1 MERCLSGRKSTI
13 GNRVCLEK
21 GIEGSNPS
29 LSIKIREVNK
39 GKLQNLSGPKGSS
52 RGDVIL
58 YLFPCFTLKI
68 YTGIGAIMNIQNLN
82 LARKW
87 RSKNFDQI
95 VGQDLPV
102 KMLKNSL
109 YLNHYFP
116 VYLFSGQKGC
126 GKTSTARVFAAA
138 VNCEQLSQFQKDPKN
153 SIVPCLA
160 CDSCRALMAGR
171 HPDFIEIDAAS
182 NTGVDNVRQII
193 DSSALLPLMGRKKI
207 YLIDEAHM
215 LSKAAFNAFLKLM
228 EEPPASV
235 IFILATTDTQKIIDT
250 VRSRCF
256 QLFFRPVE
264 EAPLLDHLMNVCATE
279 HIACD
284 TQALQLIIQE
294 TGGSIRDALNLL
306 EQVRFSGDRVTK
318 EAVYQVLGHLDDQRL
333 LNLFEIILYKTPQDF
348 LQFSQVH
355 MLEKFSAEFLWQRI
369 TELLRACIWIK
380 NGVAPRHFAEYVAQL
395 QFLARGKSLPY
406 VSSLLELFY
415 TNEAMFRKTT
425 AQYAF
430 LEVILLRICQKNE
443 SNSNSSTPVMAV
455 TATASDSAELEA
467 INEGEESED
476 AEDPEPAYDNE
487 NEALWG
493 KLVEKIE
500 VLHDPLLS
508 SIFKQGS
515 LTAYDASSGI
525 LTIEFPK
532 ELTFFSDIIETTKV
546 QWQPLFQAILSKKA
560 EIAASFTKVNTVAA
574 QPQVITPKSQPVVKS
589 VEPRQTTQAK
599 PQAPAQYKQSSYN
612 YRAGRTIINNEPRID
627 VSDAS
632 VWPQAQLLAK
642 YFPGTFTQVREQV

>member
-1 MERCLSGRKSTI
+1 M
-13 GNRVCLEK
+13 
-21 GIEGSNPS
+21 
-29 LSIKIREVNK
+29 
-39 GKLQNLSGPKGSS
+39 
-52 RGDVIL
+52 D
-58 YLFPCFTLKI
+58 
-68 YTGIGAIMNIQNLN
+68 IQNLN

-138 VNCEQLSQFQKDPKN
+138 VNCLELPQFQKDPKN
-153 SIVPCLA
+153 ALVPCLA
-160 CDSCRALMAGR
+160 CDSCRALIAGR

-235 IFILATTDTQKIIDT
+235 IFILATTDTQKIIET

-256 QLFFRPVE
+256 QLFFKPVE
-264 EAPLLDHLMNVCATE
+264 EAPLLDHLMHVCAAE
-279 HIACD
+279 QIACD
-284 TQALQLIIQE
+284 SQALQLIIQE

-306 EQVRFSGDRVTK
+306 EQVRFAGDRVTK
-318 EAVYQVLGHLDDQRL
+318 DAVYQVLGHLDDQRL
-333 LNLFEIILYKTPQDF
+333 LNLFEIILYKSPHDF
-348 LQFSQVH
+348 LQFSQVQ

-406 VSSLLELFY
+406 LSSLLELFY

-430 LEVILLRICQKNE
+430 LEVILLRICRKNE
-443 SNSNSSTPVMAV
+443 SNSNSSTPAMAA
-455 TATASDSAELEA
+455 TATATDANELEA
-467 INEGEESED
+467 LEEGEDSEND
-476 AEDPEPAYDNE
+476 AEDPEPAYDTE
-487 NEALWG
+487 NDALWG

-515 LTAYDASSGI
+515 LTAYDTSSGI
-525 LTIEFPK
+525 LTVEFPK
-532 ELTFFSDIIETTKV
+532 ELTFFSDIIETTKA
-546 QWQPLFQAILSKKA
+546 QWQPLFEDILAKRA
-560 EIAASFTKVNTVAA
+560 EIAAAFTKINAATIQTPTIPPKTQTVAKA
-574 QPQVITPKSQPVVKS
+574 
-589 VEPRQTTQAK
+589 VEPRSVSQNAGQA
-599 PQAPAQYKQSSYN
+599 QPAYKFKQQNSYG
-612 YRAGRTIINNEPRID
+612 YKNNRVAVNTEPRID
-627 VSDAS
+627 VSDAAI
-632 VWPQAQLLAK
+632 WPQAQLLAK
-642 YFPGTFTQVREQV
+642 YFPGTFTQIREQV

>member
-1 MERCLSGRKSTI
+1 
-13 GNRVCLEK
+13 
-21 GIEGSNPS
+21 
-29 LSIKIREVNK
+29 
-39 GKLQNLSGPKGSS
+39 
-52 RGDVIL
+52 
-58 YLFPCFTLKI
+58 
-68 YTGIGAIMNIQNLN
+68 
-82 LARKW
+82 
-87 RSKNFDQI
+87 
-95 VGQDLPV
+95 
-102 KMLKNSL
+102 
-109 YLNHYFP
+109 

-138 VNCEQLSQFQKDPKN
+138 INCAQLSQFQKDPKKA
-153 SIVPCLA
+153 IIPCLE
-160 CDSCRALMAGR
+160 CDSCRALIAGR

-235 IFILATTDTQKIIDT
+235 IFILATTDTQKIIET

-264 EAPLLDHLMNVCATE
+264 ETPLLAHLQNVCTSE
-279 HIACD
+279 QIACD
-284 TQALQLIIQE
+284 TEALQLIIKE
-294 TGGSIRDALNLL
+294 TDGSIRDALNLL

-318 EAVYQVLGHLDDQRL
+318 DAVYQVLGHLDDQRL
-333 LNLFEIILYKTPQDF
+333 LQLFEIVLYKSPHDF
-348 LQFSQVH
+348 LQFSQEN
-355 MLEKFSAEFLWQRI
+355 MLEKFSAEFVWQRI

-380 NGVAPRHFAEYVAQL
+380 NGVAPRHFSEYVAQL

-406 VSSLLELFY
+406 LSSLLELFY
-415 TNEAMFRKTT
+415 SNEAMFRKTT

-430 LEVILLRICQKNE
+430 LEVILLRICRKNE
-443 SNSNSSTPVMAV
+443 SNSNSSTPAMAV
-455 TATASDSAELEA
+455 STASDGDELEVLE
-467 INEGEESED
+467 EGEDSED
-476 AEDPEPAYDNE
+476 VEEEDVDPSYDSE

-515 LTAYDASSGI
+515 LTVYDTEKGI
-525 LTIEFPK
+525 LNLEFPK
-532 ELTFFSDIIETTKV
+532 ELTFFSDIIESTKA
-546 QWQPLFQAILSKKA
+546 QWQPLFEADLGKKA
-560 EIAASFTKVNTVAA
+560 EIVAVFIKVTAAPLQPHSPVAKA
-574 QPQVITPKSQPVVKS
+574 QSDPKPVQS
-589 VEPRQTTQAK
+589 RNSTAQEQA
-599 PQAPAQYKQSSYN
+599 QALPKYKQQSSYN
-612 YRAGRTIINNEPRID
+612 YRTNRTIVNNEPRID

-632 VWPQAQLLAK
+632 VWPQAHLLLK
-642 YFPGTFTQVREQV
+642 YFPGTFTQIREQV

>member
-1 MERCLSGRKSTI
+1 MGHSMDT
-13 GNRVCLEK
+13 
-21 GIEGSNPS
+21 
-29 LSIKIREVNK
+29 
-39 GKLQNLSGPKGSS
+39 
-52 RGDVIL
+52 
-58 YLFPCFTLKI
+58 
-68 YTGIGAIMNIQNLN
+68 QNLN

-138 VNCEQLSQFQKDPKN
+138 VNCQELSQFQKDPKN
-153 SIVPCLA
+153 AAVPCLV
-160 CDSCRALMAGR
+160 CDSCRALITGR

-235 IFILATTDTQKIIDT
+235 IFILATTDTQKIIET

-264 EAPLLDHLMNVCATE
+264 EAPLLTHLVNVCTTE
-279 HIACD
+279 QISCD
-284 TQALQLIIQE
+284 VEALQLIIKE

-318 EAVYQVLGHLDDQRL
+318 DAVYQVLGHLDDQRL
-333 LNLFEIILYKTPQDF
+333 LNLFEIILYKSPHDF
-348 LQFSQVH
+348 LQFSQTH

-406 VSSLLELFY
+406 LSSLLELFY

-455 TATASDSAELEA
+455 TVATSTSNELEA
-467 INEGEESED
+467 LEEGEDSEED
-476 AEDPEPAYDNE
+476 AEDSDPAYDNE

-515 LTAYDASSGI
+515 LTVFDHQKGI
-525 LTIEFPK
+525 LNVEFPK
-532 ELTFFSDIIETTKV
+532 ELTFFSDIIESTKT
-546 QWQPLFQAILSKKA
+546 QWQPLFEANLGSKV
-560 EIAASFTKVNTVAA
+560 EIAAAFTKINAVSIPAS
-574 QPQVITPKSQPVVKS
+574 IPKSQPVSKV
-589 VEPRQTTQAK
+589 VETRPATQSSTQSQ
-599 PQAPAQYKQSSYN
+599 PQYKFKQQNSYGYKTN
-612 YRAGRTIINNEPRID
+612 RVAINNEPRID
-627 VSDAS
+627 VSDAAT
-632 VWPQAQLLAK
+632 WPQAQLLAK
-642 YFPGTFTQVREQV
+642 YFPGTFTQIREQV

>member
-1 MERCLSGRKSTI
+1 MDT
-13 GNRVCLEK
+13 
-21 GIEGSNPS
+21 
-29 LSIKIREVNK
+29 
-39 GKLQNLSGPKGSS
+39 
-52 RGDVIL
+52 
-58 YLFPCFTLKI
+58 
-68 YTGIGAIMNIQNLN
+68 QNLN

-116 VYLFSGQKGC
+116 VYLFAGQKGC

-138 VNCEQLSQFQKDPKN
+138 VNCDQLPYFQKDPKN
-153 SIVPCLA
+153 AMLPCL
-160 CDSCRALMAGR
+160 SCTSCVSLIAGR

-235 IFILATTDTQKIIDT
+235 IFILATTDTQKIIET

-264 EAPLLDHLMNVCATE
+264 ESALLKHLVNVCSTE
-279 HIACD
+279 NIESD
-284 TQALQLIIQE
+284 SDALALIIKE

-306 EQVRFSGDRVTK
+306 EQVRFSDSRVSK
-318 EAVYQVLGHLDDQRL
+318 EAVYQVLGHLDDTRL
-333 LNLFEIILYKTPQDF
+333 LTLFEIILYKTPTEF
-348 LQFSQVH
+348 LQFSQEQG
-355 MLEKFSAEFLWQRI
+355 LEKFSAEFLWQRI

-380 NGVAPRHFAEYVAQL
+380 NGVTPRNFSEYTSQL
-395 QFLARGKSLPY
+395 QFLTRGKSLKHM
-406 VSSLLELFY
+406 SMLLELFY
-415 TNEAMFRKTT
+415 SNESLFRKTT

-443 SNSNSSTPVMAV
+443 SNSNSNMPAMASTSA
-455 TATASDSAELEA
+455 ASDSNDLEA
-467 INEGEESED
+467 LEEGDDSDIEEDEETEES
-476 AEDPEPAYDNE
+476 PIYDDE
-487 NEALWG
+487 ESALWG
-493 KLVEKIE
+493 QLTTKIE
-500 VLHDPLLS
+500 LLHDPLLE

-515 LTAYDASSGI
+515 LLSYDAQAAI
-525 LTIEFPK
+525 LKTEFPK
-532 ELTFFSDIIETTKV
+532 ELVFFNDVIESTKP
-546 QWQPLFQAILSKKA
+546 QWQPLFEQVLGKRA
-560 EIAASFTKVNTVAA
+560 ELHIQFTKVTQTTTVA
-574 QPQVITPKSQPVVKS
+574 PVVITPKIEQPKPVISRESQQQTKS
-589 VEPRQTTQAK
+589 YATPYVRYQNN
-599 PQAPAQYKQSSYN
+599 SN
-612 YRAGRTIINNEPRID
+612 RAVSIPNEPRVD
-627 VSDAS
+627 VSNIQL
-632 VWPQAQLLAK
+632 WPQATLLLK
-642 YFPGTFTQVREQV
+642 HFPGTITQIRESV

>member
-1 MERCLSGRKSTI
+1 M
-13 GNRVCLEK
+13 LE
-21 GIEGSNPS
+21 
-29 LSIKIREVNK
+29 
-39 GKLQNLSGPKGSS
+39 
-52 RGDVIL
+52 
-58 YLFPCFTLKI
+58 
-68 YTGIGAIMNIQNLN
+68 
-82 LARKW
+82 
-87 RSKNFDQI
+87 
-95 VGQDLPV
+95 LP
-102 KMLKNSL
+102 
-109 YLNHYFP
+109 
-116 VYLFSGQKGC
+116 
-126 GKTSTARVFAAA
+126 
-138 VNCEQLSQFQKDPKN
+138 QFQKDPKN
-153 SIVPCLA
+153 AVVPCLA
-160 CDSCRALMAGR
+160 CDSCSALIAGR

-235 IFILATTDTQKIIDT
+235 IFILATTDTQKIIET

-256 QLFFRPVE
+256 QLFFKPVE
-264 EAPLLDHLMNVCATE
+264 ETPLLDHLMHVCAAE
-279 HIACD
+279 NIACD
-284 TQALQLIIQE
+284 SQALQLIIQE

-306 EQVRFSGDRVTK
+306 EQVRFAGDRVTK
-318 EAVYQVLGHLDDQRL
+318 DAVYQVLGHLDDQRL
-333 LNLFEIILYKTPQDF
+333 LNLFEIILYKSPHDF

-380 NGVAPRHFAEYVAQL
+380 NGVAPRHFAEYAAQL

-406 VSSLLELFY
+406 LSSLLELFY

-430 LEVILLRICQKNE
+430 LEVILLRICRKNE
-443 SNSNSSTPVMAV
+443 SNSNSSTPAMAV
-455 TATASDSAELEA
+455 TASVADTNEIEALE
-467 INEGEESED
+467 EGEDSEND
-476 AEDPEPAYDNE
+476 AEDSEPAYDNE

-525 LTIEFPK
+525 LTVEFPK
-532 ELTFFSDIIETTKV
+532 ELTFFSDIIESTKA
-546 QWQPLFQAILSKKA
+546 QWQPLFEAILAKKA
-560 EIAASFTKVNTVAA
+560 EIAAAFTKVNAA
-574 QPQVITPKSQPVVKS
+574 IIQAPVITPKTQQVTKI
-589 VEPRQTTQAK
+589 VEPRVVSQNA
-599 PQAPAQYKQSSYN
+599 AQMQSAYKFKQQNSYGYKN
-612 YRAGRTIINNEPRID
+612 NRVAINTEPRID
-627 VSDAS
+627 VSDATI
-632 VWPQAQLLAK
+632 WPQAQ
-642 YFPGTFTQVREQV
+642 